1 LECHFFFGDEHTHMY
16 LGSLDVSNS
25 VGIYS
30 IGEKLKAWMSK
41 TYVDSEIEYLNQQ
54 NEMSL
59 FDFGTL

>member
-1 LECHFFFGDEHTHMY
+1 VY
-16 LGSLDVSNS
+16 LGSLDVSTF

>member
-1 LECHFFFGDEHTHMY
+1 MY

-25 VGIYS
+25 IGIYS

-41 TYVDSEIEYLNQQ
+41 TYVDSKIEYLNQQ